1 MTKVIKRDCSEV
13 DFDKSKIS
21 TAILKAM
28 KNGSG
33 IVKPKIAE
41 DIADEIEN
49 ECKDKDEVSIS
60 DIESMVYDKLITKK
74 QRLTAKAYEGYR
86 SIREFQ
92 RENENTTDEEIHN
105 LVEDKDEYWKDEN
118 ANKNPVLNPTKR
130 DYIAG
135 SVSTDITKRYL
146 LSPEIIQAHN
156 DGLIHFH
163 DADYFLQHMHNCGLV
178 NSEDMLQ
185 NNTVISET
193 LIETPHSFSTACNIE
208 TQAIAQIAS
217 NQYGGQSISLA
228 HLAPFVNVSRKSI
241 RKKVTEELYDNGL
254 ISEYDEDLA
263 EVVHI
268 TNKRLKEE
276 IEKGVQT
283 IQYQLVTLMTTNG
296 QAPFITIFMYL
307 NEAKNECEKADL
319 AMLIEEMLH
328 QRIQGVKNEKGVYIA
343 PAFPKLIY
351 VLEEDNITEDSKY
364 WYLTELAAK
373 CTSKRLVPDYI
384 SEKMMLELK
393 GDVYTCMGCVDGK
406 ELITYKIKNNLYVES
421 FERMW
426 RRLSDS
432 FEIKHQYSET
442 NPNLYMDLSEVTI
455 YDTEKGF
462 VETKRIIRNVSSEW
476 LDVDFSN
483 GRRLLCT
490 TDHPLTLRDGRN
502 VHASELKLGDKIL
515 INSNQY
521 NEESILFN
529 TDKAWLLGFMLC
541 DGCYQNNHVFA
552 SIAATGEDEI
562 EEKFSNTFTKYFGLN
577 VKTIL
582 QERGKKGTYKDLC
595 AISDNNGGIQYVTNY
610 FTSKFGGINK
620 VNRQIPNEVFSWNY
634 EAKLA
639 FFAGMIDADDINS
652 HQNENNFSTV
662 QIGSTNKELALQ
674 QMALAQSIGIP
685 AKIYHNHYTKK
696 NPELIRYRVEFYP
709 TDELVNYIVCKKKC
723 DNYIESNVSGY
734 AIESEVIKI
743 NPIHKEMYSYDVTTS
758 SEHFEVSGIYSHNC
772 RSFLT
777 VDRFTDKVGNIAN
790 AKNFD
795 PNKHK
800 YYGRFNQGVVT
811 ISLPDIAFSSDGDFD
826 KFWEIFEERTELCH
840 KALRSRHERLLG
852 TSSDVAPI
860 LWQHGAYARLKKHEK
875 IDRLLYDGY
884 STISLGYAGL
894 YECVKF
900 MTGHSHSDEG
910 IGEEFGLKVMQA
922 LNDKCNQWKKV
933 ENIDYSLY
941 GTPLESTTYKFAKCL
956 KSRFGENIF
965 KELDGFD
972 RNYITNSYHI
982 PVFEHI
988 TAFEKLRIESKF
1000 QKLSPG
1006 GAISY
1011 IEVPSM
1017 SHNIPAILEVIK
1029 FIYNNIMYAEIN
1041 TKSCYCEKCGFDGD
1055 IPLVSDENN
1064 RLKWE
1069 CPSCGN
1075 TDNTT
1080 MDIAFRVCGYI
1091 GTAKNGGNQGR
1102 YGDIHD
1108 RVYHLDDMEYAED

>member
-1 MTKVIKRDCSEV
+1 MTKVIKRDCTEV
-13 DFDKSKIS
+13 NFDKSKIS
-21 TAILKAM
+21 VAIIKAM

-33 IVKPKIAE
+33 IVKQKIAE

-92 RENENTTDEEIHN
+92 RENENTTDSEIHN

-135 SVSTDITKRYL
+135 SVSTDMTKRYL

-254 ISEYDEDLA
+254 ISDYNEDLA
-263 EVVHI
+263 EVVNI

-328 QRIQGVKNEKGVYIA
+328 QRIQGVKNEDGVYIA

-364 WYLTELAAK
+364 WYLTELAAE
-373 CTSKRLVPDYI
+373 CSSKRLVPDYI

-393 GDVYTCMGCVDGK
+393 GDVYTCMGC
-406 ELITYKIKNNLYVES
+406 
-421 FERMW
+421 
-426 RRLSDS
+426 
-432 FEIKHQYSET
+432 
-442 NPNLYMDLSEVTI
+442 
-455 YDTEKGF
+455 
-462 VETKRIIRNVSSEW
+462 
-476 LDVDFSN
+476 
-483 GRRLLCT
+483 
-490 TDHPLTLRDGRN
+490 
-502 VHASELKLGDKIL
+502 
-515 INSNQY
+515 
-521 NEESILFN
+521 
-529 TDKAWLLGFMLC
+529 
-541 DGCYQNNHVFA
+541 
-552 SIAATGEDEI
+552 
-562 EEKFSNTFTKYFGLN
+562 
-577 VKTIL
+577 
-582 QERGKKGTYKDLC
+582 
-595 AISDNNGGIQYVTNY
+595 
-610 FTSKFGGINK
+610 
-620 VNRQIPNEVFSWNY
+620 
-634 EAKLA
+634 
-639 FFAGMIDADDINS
+639 
-652 HQNENNFSTV
+652 
-662 QIGSTNKELALQ
+662 
-674 QMALAQSIGIP
+674 
-685 AKIYHNHYTKK
+685 
-696 NPELIRYRVEFYP
+696 
-709 TDELVNYIVCKKKC
+709 
-723 DNYIESNVSGY
+723 
-734 AIESEVIKI
+734 
-743 NPIHKEMYSYDVTTS
+743 
-758 SEHFEVSGIYSHNC
+758 

-795 PNKHK
+795 PSKHK

-840 KALRSRHERLLG
+840 KALRARHERLLG

-922 LNDKCNQWKKV
+922 LNDKCNQWKQA

-956 KSRFGENIF
+956 KSRFGSDIF
-965 KELDGFD
+965 KKLDGFD

-1108 RVYHLDDMEYAED
+1108 RVYHLDDMEYTED

>member
-1 MTKVIKRDCSEV
+1 MVVIKRDCSEV

-41 DIADEIEN
+41 DIADEIEE
-49 ECKDKDEVSIS
+49 ECNNKEDVSIS

-135 SVSTDITKRYL
+135 SVSADITKRYL

-241 RKKVTEELYDNGL
+241 RKKVIEELYDNGL
-254 ISEYDEDLA
+254 ISNYNEDLA
-263 EVVHI
+263 EVANI

-307 NEAKNECEKADL
+307 NEAKNEREKADL

-393 GDVYTCMGCVDGK
+393 GDVYTCMGC
-406 ELITYKIKNNLYVES
+406 
-421 FERMW
+421 
-426 RRLSDS
+426 
-432 FEIKHQYSET
+432 
-442 NPNLYMDLSEVTI
+442 
-455 YDTEKGF
+455 
-462 VETKRIIRNVSSEW
+462 
-476 LDVDFSN
+476 
-483 GRRLLCT
+483 
-490 TDHPLTLRDGRN
+490 
-502 VHASELKLGDKIL
+502 
-515 INSNQY
+515 
-521 NEESILFN
+521 
-529 TDKAWLLGFMLC
+529 
-541 DGCYQNNHVFA
+541 
-552 SIAATGEDEI
+552 
-562 EEKFSNTFTKYFGLN
+562 
-577 VKTIL
+577 
-582 QERGKKGTYKDLC
+582 
-595 AISDNNGGIQYVTNY
+595 
-610 FTSKFGGINK
+610 
-620 VNRQIPNEVFSWNY
+620 
-634 EAKLA
+634 
-639 FFAGMIDADDINS
+639 
-652 HQNENNFSTV
+652 
-662 QIGSTNKELALQ
+662 
-674 QMALAQSIGIP
+674 
-685 AKIYHNHYTKK
+685 
-696 NPELIRYRVEFYP
+696 
-709 TDELVNYIVCKKKC
+709 
-723 DNYIESNVSGY
+723 
-734 AIESEVIKI
+734 
-743 NPIHKEMYSYDVTTS
+743 
-758 SEHFEVSGIYSHNC
+758 

-840 KALRSRHERLLG
+840 KALRARHERLLG

-875 IDRLLYDGY
+875 IDRLLYNGY

-922 LNDKCNQWKKV
+922 LNDKCNQWKQA

-956 KSRFGENIF
+956 KSRFGNDIF
-965 KELDGFD
+965 EKLDGFD

-1011 IEVPSM
+1011 IEIPSM
-1017 SHNIPAILEVIK
+1017 SHNISAILEVIK

-1108 RVYHLDDMEYAED
+1108 RVYHLDDMEYTED

>member
-1 MTKVIKRDCSEV
+1 MKVIKRDCSEV

-49 ECKDKDEVSIS
+49 ECKNKDEVSIS

-92 RENENTTDEEIHN
+92 RENENTTDIEIHD

-135 SVSTDITKRYL
+135 SVSTDMTKRYL

-156 DGLIHFH
+156 EGLIHFH

-241 RKKVTEELYDNGL
+241 RKKVTEELYNNGL
-254 ISEYDEDLA
+254 ISEYNEDLA
-263 EVVHI
+263 EVVNI

-328 QRIQGVKNEKGVYIA
+328 QRIQGVKNEEGVYIA

-364 WYLTELAAK
+364 WYLTELAAE

-384 SEKMMLELK
+384 SEKIMLELK
-393 GDVYTCMGCVDGK
+393 GDVYTCMG
-406 ELITYKIKNNLYVES
+406 
-421 FERMW
+421 
-426 RRLSDS
+426 
-432 FEIKHQYSET
+432 
-442 NPNLYMDLSEVTI
+442 
-455 YDTEKGF
+455 
-462 VETKRIIRNVSSEW
+462 
-476 LDVDFSN
+476 
-483 GRRLLCT
+483 
-490 TDHPLTLRDGRN
+490 
-502 VHASELKLGDKIL
+502 
-515 INSNQY
+515 
-521 NEESILFN
+521 
-529 TDKAWLLGFMLC
+529 
-541 DGCYQNNHVFA
+541 
-552 SIAATGEDEI
+552 
-562 EEKFSNTFTKYFGLN
+562 
-577 VKTIL
+577 
-582 QERGKKGTYKDLC
+582 
-595 AISDNNGGIQYVTNY
+595 
-610 FTSKFGGINK
+610 
-620 VNRQIPNEVFSWNY
+620 
-634 EAKLA
+634 
-639 FFAGMIDADDINS
+639 
-652 HQNENNFSTV
+652 
-662 QIGSTNKELALQ
+662 
-674 QMALAQSIGIP
+674 
-685 AKIYHNHYTKK
+685 
-696 NPELIRYRVEFYP
+696 
-709 TDELVNYIVCKKKC
+709 
-723 DNYIESNVSGY
+723 
-734 AIESEVIKI
+734 
-743 NPIHKEMYSYDVTTS
+743 
-758 SEHFEVSGIYSHNC
+758 C

-795 PNKHK
+795 PSKHK

-840 KALRSRHERLLG
+840 KALRARHERLLG

-922 LNDKCNQWKKV
+922 LNDKCNQWKQT

-941 GTPLESTTYKFAKCL
+941 GTPLETTTYKFAKCL
-956 KSRFGENIF
+956 KSRFGSDIF
-965 KELDGFD
+965 EKLDGFD

-1055 IPLVSDENN
+1055 IPLVADENN

-1108 RVYHLDDMEYAED
+1108 RVYHLDDMEYTED

>member
-13 DFDKSKIS
+13 NFDKSKIS
-21 TAILKAM
+21 NAILKAM

-41 DIADEIEN
+41 DIANEIEG
-49 ECKDKDEVSIS
+49 ECKDKDEISIS

-92 RENENTTDEEIHN
+92 RENENTIDTEIQR
-105 LVEDKDEYWKDEN
+105 LIEDQDDYWKNEN
-118 ANKNPVLNPTKR
+118 ANKNPALNPTKR
-130 DYIAG
+130 DYMAG
-135 SVSTDITKRYL
+135 IVSTDATKRYL
-146 LSPEIIQAHN
+146 LSPEIVQTHN
-156 DGLIHFH
+156 EGIIHFH
-163 DADYFLQHMHNCGLV
+163 DADYYAQHMHNCGLV
-178 NSEDMLQ
+178 NLEDMLQ

-193 LIETPHSFSTACNIE
+193 LIETPHALSTACNIA

-228 HLAPFVNVSRKSI
+228 HLAPFVDISRKKI
-241 RKKVTEELYDNGL
+241 KEEVEDEITILQGGIYDDQATAINK
-254 ISEYDEDLA
+254 IVE
-263 EVVHI
+263 
-268 TNKRLKEE
+268 KRLAKE
-276 IEKGVQT
+276 IEKSVQT

-307 NEAKNECEKADL
+307 NEAKNEQEKHDL
-319 AMLIEEMLH
+319 ALLIEEMLR
-328 QRIQGVKNEKGVYIA
+328 QRIQGVKNENGVYIA

-351 VLEEDNITEDSKY
+351 VLEEDNITEDSEY
-364 WYLTELAAK
+364 WYLTELAAE

-393 GDVYTCMGCVDGK
+393 GDVYTCMGC
-406 ELITYKIKNNLYVES
+406 
-421 FERMW
+421 
-426 RRLSDS
+426 
-432 FEIKHQYSET
+432 
-442 NPNLYMDLSEVTI
+442 
-455 YDTEKGF
+455 
-462 VETKRIIRNVSSEW
+462 
-476 LDVDFSN
+476 
-483 GRRLLCT
+483 
-490 TDHPLTLRDGRN
+490 
-502 VHASELKLGDKIL
+502 
-515 INSNQY
+515 
-521 NEESILFN
+521 
-529 TDKAWLLGFMLC
+529 
-541 DGCYQNNHVFA
+541 
-552 SIAATGEDEI
+552 
-562 EEKFSNTFTKYFGLN
+562 
-577 VKTIL
+577 
-582 QERGKKGTYKDLC
+582 
-595 AISDNNGGIQYVTNY
+595 
-610 FTSKFGGINK
+610 
-620 VNRQIPNEVFSWNY
+620 
-634 EAKLA
+634 
-639 FFAGMIDADDINS
+639 
-652 HQNENNFSTV
+652 
-662 QIGSTNKELALQ
+662 
-674 QMALAQSIGIP
+674 
-685 AKIYHNHYTKK
+685 
-696 NPELIRYRVEFYP
+696 
-709 TDELVNYIVCKKKC
+709 
-723 DNYIESNVSGY
+723 
-734 AIESEVIKI
+734 
-743 NPIHKEMYSYDVTTS
+743 
-758 SEHFEVSGIYSHNC
+758 

-795 PNKHK
+795 SSKHK

-840 KALRSRHERLLG
+840 KALRARHERLLG

-922 LNDKCNQWKKV
+922 LNNKCTQWKEA

-956 KSRFGENIF
+956 KSRFGEDIF
-965 KELDGFD
+965 IKLDGFD
-972 RNYITNSYHI
+972 RNYITNSYHV
-982 PVFEHI
+982 PVFEPI

-1055 IPLVSDENN
+1055 IPLVADENN
-1064 RLKWE
+1064 KLKWE
-1069 CPSCGN
+1069 CPNCGN

-1108 RVYHLDDMEYAED
+1108 RVYHLDDIEYTEE

>member
-1 MTKVIKRDCSEV
+1 MLVIKRDCSEAE
-13 DFDKSKIS
+13 FNKKKIS
-21 TAILKAM
+21 EAILKAM

-33 IVKPKIAE
+33 IIKPKIAE
-41 DIADEIEN
+41 DIANEIED
-49 ECKDKDEVSIS
+49 ECKDKNEVSVS
-60 DIESMVYDKLITKK
+60 DIESMVFDKLITKK

-92 RENENTTDEEIHN
+92 RENENTTDIEIHD

-135 SVSTDITKRYL
+135 SVSTDMTKRYL

-156 DGLIHFH
+156 EGLIHFH

-193 LIETPHSFSTACNIE
+193 LIETPHSLSTACNVE

-241 RKKVTEELYDNGL
+241 RKKVTEELYNNGL
-254 ISEYDEDLA
+254 ISEYNEDLA
-263 EVVHI
+263 EVVNI

-276 IEKGVQT
+276 IEKGIQT

-307 NEAKNECEKADL
+307 NEAKNEREKADL

-351 VLEEDNITEDSKY
+351 VLEKDNITEDSKY
-364 WYLTELAAK
+364 WYLTELAAE

-393 GDVYTCMGCVDGK
+393 GDVYTCMG
-406 ELITYKIKNNLYVES
+406 
-421 FERMW
+421 
-426 RRLSDS
+426 
-432 FEIKHQYSET
+432 
-442 NPNLYMDLSEVTI
+442 
-455 YDTEKGF
+455 
-462 VETKRIIRNVSSEW
+462 
-476 LDVDFSN
+476 
-483 GRRLLCT
+483 
-490 TDHPLTLRDGRN
+490 
-502 VHASELKLGDKIL
+502 
-515 INSNQY
+515 
-521 NEESILFN
+521 
-529 TDKAWLLGFMLC
+529 
-541 DGCYQNNHVFA
+541 
-552 SIAATGEDEI
+552 
-562 EEKFSNTFTKYFGLN
+562 
-577 VKTIL
+577 
-582 QERGKKGTYKDLC
+582 
-595 AISDNNGGIQYVTNY
+595 
-610 FTSKFGGINK
+610 
-620 VNRQIPNEVFSWNY
+620 
-634 EAKLA
+634 
-639 FFAGMIDADDINS
+639 
-652 HQNENNFSTV
+652 
-662 QIGSTNKELALQ
+662 
-674 QMALAQSIGIP
+674 
-685 AKIYHNHYTKK
+685 
-696 NPELIRYRVEFYP
+696 
-709 TDELVNYIVCKKKC
+709 
-723 DNYIESNVSGY
+723 
-734 AIESEVIKI
+734 
-743 NPIHKEMYSYDVTTS
+743 
-758 SEHFEVSGIYSHNC
+758 C

-840 KALRSRHERLLG
+840 KALRARHERLLG

-922 LNDKCNQWKKV
+922 LNDKCNQWKQA

-956 KSRFGENIF
+956 KSRFGSDIF
-965 KELDGFD
+965 EKLDDFD

-1055 IPLVSDENN
+1055 IPLVADENN

-1108 RVYHLDDMEYAED
+1108 RVYHLDDMEYTED

>member
-1 MTKVIKRDCSEV
+1 MKVIKRDCSEV
-13 DFDKSKIS
+13 NFDKSKIS
-21 TAILKAM
+21 SAILKAM

-41 DIADEIEN
+41 DIAEEIEN
-49 ECKDKDEVSIS
+49 KCKDKDEVSIS

-92 RENENTTDEEIHN
+92 RENENTTDSEIHN

-135 SVSTDITKRYL
+135 SVSTDMTKRYL

-156 DGLIHFH
+156 EGLIHFH

-185 NNTVISET
+185 NGTVISET
-193 LIETPHSFSTACNIE
+193 MIEKPHSFSTACNIA

-241 RKKVTEELYDNGL
+241 RKKVTEELYNNGL
-254 ISEYDEDLA
+254 ISEYNEELA

-328 QRIQGVKNEKGVYIA
+328 QRIQGVKNEDGVYIA

-351 VLEEDNITEDSKY
+351 VLEADNITEDSKY
-364 WYLTELAAK
+364 WYLTELAAE

-393 GDVYTCMGCVDGK
+393 GDVYTCMGC
-406 ELITYKIKNNLYVES
+406 
-421 FERMW
+421 
-426 RRLSDS
+426 
-432 FEIKHQYSET
+432 
-442 NPNLYMDLSEVTI
+442 
-455 YDTEKGF
+455 
-462 VETKRIIRNVSSEW
+462 
-476 LDVDFSN
+476 
-483 GRRLLCT
+483 
-490 TDHPLTLRDGRN
+490 
-502 VHASELKLGDKIL
+502 
-515 INSNQY
+515 
-521 NEESILFN
+521 
-529 TDKAWLLGFMLC
+529 
-541 DGCYQNNHVFA
+541 
-552 SIAATGEDEI
+552 
-562 EEKFSNTFTKYFGLN
+562 
-577 VKTIL
+577 
-582 QERGKKGTYKDLC
+582 
-595 AISDNNGGIQYVTNY
+595 
-610 FTSKFGGINK
+610 
-620 VNRQIPNEVFSWNY
+620 
-634 EAKLA
+634 
-639 FFAGMIDADDINS
+639 
-652 HQNENNFSTV
+652 
-662 QIGSTNKELALQ
+662 
-674 QMALAQSIGIP
+674 
-685 AKIYHNHYTKK
+685 
-696 NPELIRYRVEFYP
+696 
-709 TDELVNYIVCKKKC
+709 
-723 DNYIESNVSGY
+723 
-734 AIESEVIKI
+734 
-743 NPIHKEMYSYDVTTS
+743 
-758 SEHFEVSGIYSHNC
+758 

-795 PNKHK
+795 PSKHK

-840 KALRSRHERLLG
+840 KALRARHERLLG

-910 IGEEFGLKVMQA
+910 IGEEFGLKVMQS
-922 LNDKCNQWKKV
+922 LNDKCNQWKQA

-956 KSRFGENIF
+956 KSRFGSDIF
-965 KELDGFD
+965 ERLDGFD

-1017 SHNIPAILEVIK
+1017 THNIPAILEVIK

-1108 RVYHLDDMEYAED
+1108 RVYHLDDMEYTED

>member
-1 MTKVIKRDCSEV
+1 MKVIKRDCSEV
-13 DFDKSKIS
+13 NFDKSKIS
-21 TAILKAM
+21 SAILKAM

-41 DIADEIEN
+41 DIAEEIEN

-92 RENENTTDEEIHN
+92 RENENTTDSEIHN

-135 SVSTDITKRYL
+135 SVSTDMTKRYL

-156 DGLIHFH
+156 EGLIHFH

-185 NNTVISET
+185 NGTVISET
-193 LIETPHSFSTACNIE
+193 MIEKPHSFSTACNIA

-241 RKKVTEELYDNGL
+241 RKKVTEELYNNGL
-254 ISEYDEDLA
+254 ISEYNEELA

-328 QRIQGVKNEKGVYIA
+328 QRIQGVKNEDGVYIA

-351 VLEEDNITEDSKY
+351 VLEADNITEDSKY
-364 WYLTELAAK
+364 WYLTELAAE

-393 GDVYTCMGCVDGK
+393 GDVYTCMGC
-406 ELITYKIKNNLYVES
+406 
-421 FERMW
+421 
-426 RRLSDS
+426 
-432 FEIKHQYSET
+432 
-442 NPNLYMDLSEVTI
+442 
-455 YDTEKGF
+455 
-462 VETKRIIRNVSSEW
+462 
-476 LDVDFSN
+476 
-483 GRRLLCT
+483 
-490 TDHPLTLRDGRN
+490 
-502 VHASELKLGDKIL
+502 
-515 INSNQY
+515 
-521 NEESILFN
+521 
-529 TDKAWLLGFMLC
+529 
-541 DGCYQNNHVFA
+541 
-552 SIAATGEDEI
+552 
-562 EEKFSNTFTKYFGLN
+562 
-577 VKTIL
+577 
-582 QERGKKGTYKDLC
+582 
-595 AISDNNGGIQYVTNY
+595 
-610 FTSKFGGINK
+610 
-620 VNRQIPNEVFSWNY
+620 
-634 EAKLA
+634 
-639 FFAGMIDADDINS
+639 
-652 HQNENNFSTV
+652 
-662 QIGSTNKELALQ
+662 
-674 QMALAQSIGIP
+674 
-685 AKIYHNHYTKK
+685 
-696 NPELIRYRVEFYP
+696 
-709 TDELVNYIVCKKKC
+709 
-723 DNYIESNVSGY
+723 
-734 AIESEVIKI
+734 
-743 NPIHKEMYSYDVTTS
+743 
-758 SEHFEVSGIYSHNC
+758 

-795 PNKHK
+795 PSKHK

-840 KALRSRHERLLG
+840 KALRARHERLLG

-910 IGEEFGLKVMQA
+910 IGEEFGLKVMQS
-922 LNDKCNQWKKV
+922 LNDKCNQWKQA

-956 KSRFGENIF
+956 KSRFGSDIF
-965 KELDGFD
+965 ERLDGFD

-988 TAFEKLRIESKF
+988 TAFEKLRIESKY

-1017 SHNIPAILEVIK
+1017 THNIPAILEVIK

-1108 RVYHLDDMEYAED
+1108 RVYHLDDMEYTED

>member
-1 MTKVIKRDCSEV
+1 MKVIKRDCSEV
-13 DFDKSKIS
+13 DFDKYKIS

-33 IVKPKIAE
+33 IVNPKIAE
-41 DIADEIEN
+41 DIANEIEN

-60 DIESMVYDKLITKK
+60 DIESLVYDKLITKK

-92 RENENTTDEEIHN
+92 RENENTTDIEIHD

-135 SVSTDITKRYL
+135 SVSTDMTKRYL

-156 DGLIHFH
+156 EGLIHFH

-241 RKKVTEELYDNGL
+241 RKKVTEELYYNGL
-254 ISEYDEDLA
+254 ISEYNEDLA
-263 EVVHI
+263 EVVNI

-319 AMLIEEMLH
+319 AMLIEEILH
-328 QRIQGVKNEKGVYIA
+328 QRIQGVKNEEGVYIA

-364 WYLTELAAK
+364 WYLTELAAE

-393 GDVYTCMGCVDGK
+393 GDVYTCMGC
-406 ELITYKIKNNLYVES
+406 
-421 FERMW
+421 
-426 RRLSDS
+426 
-432 FEIKHQYSET
+432 
-442 NPNLYMDLSEVTI
+442 
-455 YDTEKGF
+455 
-462 VETKRIIRNVSSEW
+462 
-476 LDVDFSN
+476 
-483 GRRLLCT
+483 
-490 TDHPLTLRDGRN
+490 
-502 VHASELKLGDKIL
+502 
-515 INSNQY
+515 
-521 NEESILFN
+521 
-529 TDKAWLLGFMLC
+529 
-541 DGCYQNNHVFA
+541 
-552 SIAATGEDEI
+552 
-562 EEKFSNTFTKYFGLN
+562 
-577 VKTIL
+577 
-582 QERGKKGTYKDLC
+582 
-595 AISDNNGGIQYVTNY
+595 
-610 FTSKFGGINK
+610 
-620 VNRQIPNEVFSWNY
+620 
-634 EAKLA
+634 
-639 FFAGMIDADDINS
+639 
-652 HQNENNFSTV
+652 
-662 QIGSTNKELALQ
+662 
-674 QMALAQSIGIP
+674 
-685 AKIYHNHYTKK
+685 
-696 NPELIRYRVEFYP
+696 
-709 TDELVNYIVCKKKC
+709 
-723 DNYIESNVSGY
+723 
-734 AIESEVIKI
+734 
-743 NPIHKEMYSYDVTTS
+743 
-758 SEHFEVSGIYSHNC
+758 

-777 VDRFTDKVGNIAN
+777 VDRFSDKVGNIAN

-795 PNKHK
+795 PSKHK

-840 KALRSRHERLLG
+840 KALRARHERLLG

-910 IGEEFGLKVMQA
+910 VGEEFGLKVMQV
-922 LNDKCNQWKKV
+922 LNDKCNQWKKA

-956 KSRFGENIF
+956 KSRFGSDIF
-965 KELDGFD
+965 EQLDGFD

-1029 FIYNNIMYAEIN
+1029 FIYENIMYAEIN

-1055 IPLVSDENN
+1055 IPLVADENN
-1064 RLKWE
+1064 KLKWE

-1108 RVYHLDDMEYAED
+1108 RVYHLDDMEYTED

>member
-13 DFDKSKIS
+13 DFDKSKIL

-41 DIADEIEN
+41 DIANEIEE
-49 ECKDKDEVSIS
+49 ECKNKEDVSIS

-241 RKKVTEELYDNGL
+241 RKKVTEELYNNGL
-254 ISEYDEDLA
+254 ISEYNEDLA
-263 EVVHI
+263 EVVNI

-319 AMLIEEMLH
+319 AMLIEEMLR
-328 QRIQGVKNEKGVYIA
+328 QRIQGVKNEDGVYIA

-393 GDVYTCMGCVDGK
+393 GDVYTCMGC
-406 ELITYKIKNNLYVES
+406 
-421 FERMW
+421 
-426 RRLSDS
+426 
-432 FEIKHQYSET
+432 
-442 NPNLYMDLSEVTI
+442 
-455 YDTEKGF
+455 
-462 VETKRIIRNVSSEW
+462 
-476 LDVDFSN
+476 
-483 GRRLLCT
+483 
-490 TDHPLTLRDGRN
+490 
-502 VHASELKLGDKIL
+502 
-515 INSNQY
+515 
-521 NEESILFN
+521 
-529 TDKAWLLGFMLC
+529 
-541 DGCYQNNHVFA
+541 
-552 SIAATGEDEI
+552 
-562 EEKFSNTFTKYFGLN
+562 
-577 VKTIL
+577 
-582 QERGKKGTYKDLC
+582 
-595 AISDNNGGIQYVTNY
+595 
-610 FTSKFGGINK
+610 
-620 VNRQIPNEVFSWNY
+620 
-634 EAKLA
+634 
-639 FFAGMIDADDINS
+639 
-652 HQNENNFSTV
+652 
-662 QIGSTNKELALQ
+662 
-674 QMALAQSIGIP
+674 
-685 AKIYHNHYTKK
+685 
-696 NPELIRYRVEFYP
+696 
-709 TDELVNYIVCKKKC
+709 
-723 DNYIESNVSGY
+723 
-734 AIESEVIKI
+734 
-743 NPIHKEMYSYDVTTS
+743 
-758 SEHFEVSGIYSHNC
+758 

-795 PNKHK
+795 PNRHK

-840 KALRSRHERLLG
+840 KALRARHERLLG

-910 IGEEFGLKVMQA
+910 VGEEFGLKVMQA
-922 LNDKCNQWKKV
+922 LNNKCNQWKEA

-956 KSRFGENIF
+956 KSRFGKDIF

-1108 RVYHLDDMEYAED
+1108 RVYHLDDMEYTED

>member
-1 MTKVIKRDCSEV
+1 MKVIKRDCSEV
-13 DFDKSKIS
+13 DFDKYKIS

-33 IVKPKIAE
+33 IVNPKIAE
-41 DIADEIEN
+41 DIANEIEN

-60 DIESMVYDKLITKK
+60 DIESLVYDKLITKK

-92 RENENTTDEEIHN
+92 RENENTTDIEIHD

-135 SVSTDITKRYL
+135 SVSTDMTKRYL

-156 DGLIHFH
+156 EGLIHFH

-241 RKKVTEELYDNGL
+241 RKKVTEELYYNGL
-254 ISEYDEDLA
+254 ISEYNEDLA
-263 EVVHI
+263 EVVNI

-328 QRIQGVKNEKGVYIA
+328 QRIQGVKNEEGVYIA

-364 WYLTELAAK
+364 WYLTELAAE

-393 GDVYTCMGCVDGK
+393 GDVYTCMGC
-406 ELITYKIKNNLYVES
+406 
-421 FERMW
+421 
-426 RRLSDS
+426 
-432 FEIKHQYSET
+432 
-442 NPNLYMDLSEVTI
+442 
-455 YDTEKGF
+455 
-462 VETKRIIRNVSSEW
+462 
-476 LDVDFSN
+476 
-483 GRRLLCT
+483 
-490 TDHPLTLRDGRN
+490 
-502 VHASELKLGDKIL
+502 
-515 INSNQY
+515 
-521 NEESILFN
+521 
-529 TDKAWLLGFMLC
+529 
-541 DGCYQNNHVFA
+541 
-552 SIAATGEDEI
+552 
-562 EEKFSNTFTKYFGLN
+562 
-577 VKTIL
+577 
-582 QERGKKGTYKDLC
+582 
-595 AISDNNGGIQYVTNY
+595 
-610 FTSKFGGINK
+610 
-620 VNRQIPNEVFSWNY
+620 
-634 EAKLA
+634 
-639 FFAGMIDADDINS
+639 
-652 HQNENNFSTV
+652 
-662 QIGSTNKELALQ
+662 
-674 QMALAQSIGIP
+674 
-685 AKIYHNHYTKK
+685 
-696 NPELIRYRVEFYP
+696 
-709 TDELVNYIVCKKKC
+709 
-723 DNYIESNVSGY
+723 
-734 AIESEVIKI
+734 
-743 NPIHKEMYSYDVTTS
+743 
-758 SEHFEVSGIYSHNC
+758 

-777 VDRFTDKVGNIAN
+777 VDRFSDKVGNIAN

-795 PNKHK
+795 PSKHK

-840 KALRSRHERLLG
+840 KALRARHERLLG

-910 IGEEFGLKVMQA
+910 VGEEFGLKVMQA
-922 LNDKCNQWKKV
+922 LNDKCNQWKKA

-956 KSRFGENIF
+956 KSRFGSDIF
-965 KELDGFD
+965 EQLDGFD

-1029 FIYNNIMYAEIN
+1029 FIYENIMYAEIN

-1055 IPLVSDENN
+1055 IPLVADENN
-1064 RLKWE
+1064 KLKWE

-1108 RVYHLDDMEYAED
+1108 RVYHLDDMEYTED

>member
-1 MTKVIKRDCSEV
+1 MKVVKRDCSEV

-41 DIADEIEN
+41 DIANEIEK
-49 ECKDKDEVSIS
+49 ECKNKDEVSIS

-92 RENENTTDEEIHN
+92 RENENTTDSEIHN

-118 ANKNPVLNPTKR
+118 ANKNPTLNPTKR

-135 SVSTDITKRYL
+135 SVSTDMTKRYL

-156 DGLIHFH
+156 EGLIHFH

-178 NSEDMLQ
+178 NLEDMLQ
-185 NNTVISET
+185 NNTVISEV
-193 LIETPHSFSTACNIE
+193 LIETPHAFSTACNIA
-208 TQAIAQIAS
+208 TQGIAQIAS

-228 HLAPFVNVSRKSI
+228 HLVPFVDVSRKSI

-254 ISEYDEDLA
+254 ISEYNEDLA
-263 EVVHI
+263 EVVNI

-307 NEAKNECEKADL
+307 NEAKNEREKADL

-364 WYLTELAAK
+364 WYLTELAAE

-393 GDVYTCMGCVDGK
+393 GDVYTCMGC
-406 ELITYKIKNNLYVES
+406 
-421 FERMW
+421 
-426 RRLSDS
+426 
-432 FEIKHQYSET
+432 
-442 NPNLYMDLSEVTI
+442 
-455 YDTEKGF
+455 
-462 VETKRIIRNVSSEW
+462 
-476 LDVDFSN
+476 
-483 GRRLLCT
+483 
-490 TDHPLTLRDGRN
+490 
-502 VHASELKLGDKIL
+502 
-515 INSNQY
+515 
-521 NEESILFN
+521 
-529 TDKAWLLGFMLC
+529 
-541 DGCYQNNHVFA
+541 
-552 SIAATGEDEI
+552 
-562 EEKFSNTFTKYFGLN
+562 
-577 VKTIL
+577 
-582 QERGKKGTYKDLC
+582 
-595 AISDNNGGIQYVTNY
+595 
-610 FTSKFGGINK
+610 
-620 VNRQIPNEVFSWNY
+620 
-634 EAKLA
+634 
-639 FFAGMIDADDINS
+639 
-652 HQNENNFSTV
+652 
-662 QIGSTNKELALQ
+662 
-674 QMALAQSIGIP
+674 
-685 AKIYHNHYTKK
+685 
-696 NPELIRYRVEFYP
+696 
-709 TDELVNYIVCKKKC
+709 
-723 DNYIESNVSGY
+723 
-734 AIESEVIKI
+734 
-743 NPIHKEMYSYDVTTS
+743 
-758 SEHFEVSGIYSHNC
+758 

-790 AKNFD
+790 AKNFN
-795 PNKHK
+795 PSKHK

-840 KALRSRHERLLG
+840 KALRARHERLLG

-922 LNDKCNQWKKV
+922 LNDKCNQWKQA

-956 KSRFGENIF
+956 KSRFGNDIF
-965 KELDGFD
+965 EKLDGFD

-1011 IEVPSM
+1011 IEIPSM
-1017 SHNIPAILEVIK
+1017 SHNISAILEVIK

-1108 RVYHLDDMEYAED
+1108 RVYHLDDMEYTED

>member
-1 MTKVIKRDCSEV
+1 MTKVKVIQRDCSEA

-33 IVKPKIAE
+33 IIKPKIAE
-41 DIADEIEN
+41 DIADEIEE
-49 ECKDKDEVSIS
+49 ECKNKDEVSVS

-135 SVSTDITKRYL
+135 SVSTDMTKRYL

-156 DGLIHFH
+156 EGLIHFH

-254 ISEYDEDLA
+254 ISEYNEDLA
-263 EVVHI
+263 EVVNI

-307 NEAKNECEKADL
+307 NEAKNKQEKADL

-328 QRIQGVKNEKGVYIA
+328 QRIQGVKNEDGIYIA

-364 WYLTELAAK
+364 WYLTELAAE
-373 CTSKRLVPDYI
+373 CSSKRLVPDYI

-393 GDVYTCMGCVDGK
+393 GDVYTCMGC
-406 ELITYKIKNNLYVES
+406 
-421 FERMW
+421 
-426 RRLSDS
+426 
-432 FEIKHQYSET
+432 
-442 NPNLYMDLSEVTI
+442 
-455 YDTEKGF
+455 
-462 VETKRIIRNVSSEW
+462 
-476 LDVDFSN
+476 
-483 GRRLLCT
+483 
-490 TDHPLTLRDGRN
+490 
-502 VHASELKLGDKIL
+502 
-515 INSNQY
+515 
-521 NEESILFN
+521 
-529 TDKAWLLGFMLC
+529 
-541 DGCYQNNHVFA
+541 
-552 SIAATGEDEI
+552 
-562 EEKFSNTFTKYFGLN
+562 
-577 VKTIL
+577 
-582 QERGKKGTYKDLC
+582 
-595 AISDNNGGIQYVTNY
+595 
-610 FTSKFGGINK
+610 
-620 VNRQIPNEVFSWNY
+620 
-634 EAKLA
+634 
-639 FFAGMIDADDINS
+639 
-652 HQNENNFSTV
+652 
-662 QIGSTNKELALQ
+662 
-674 QMALAQSIGIP
+674 
-685 AKIYHNHYTKK
+685 
-696 NPELIRYRVEFYP
+696 
-709 TDELVNYIVCKKKC
+709 
-723 DNYIESNVSGY
+723 
-734 AIESEVIKI
+734 
-743 NPIHKEMYSYDVTTS
+743 
-758 SEHFEVSGIYSHNC
+758 

-795 PNKHK
+795 SSKHK

-840 KALRSRHERLLG
+840 KALRARHERLLG

-922 LNDKCNQWKKV
+922 LNDKCNQWKQA

-956 KSRFGENIF
+956 KSRFGNDIF
-965 KELDGFD
+965 EKLDGFD

-1017 SHNIPAILEVIK
+1017 SHNIPAILEVVK

-1055 IPLVSDENN
+1055 IPLVFDENN
-1064 RLKWE
+1064 RLKWK
-1069 CPSCGN
+1069 CPNCGN

-1108 RVYHLDDMEYAED
+1108 RVYHLDDMEYTED

>member
-1 MTKVIKRDCSEV
+1 MKVIKRDCSEV

-21 TAILKAM
+21 VAILKAM

-41 DIADEIEN
+41 DIANEIEN
-49 ECKDKDEVSIS
+49 EYKDKNEVSVS
-60 DIESMVYDKLITKK
+60 DIESMVFDKLITKK

-92 RENENTTDEEIHN
+92 RENENTTDTEIYD

-118 ANKNPVLNPTKR
+118 ANKNPTLNPTKR

-135 SVSTDITKRYL
+135 SVSTDMTKRYL
-146 LSPEIIQAHN
+146 LSPDIIQAHN
-156 DGLIHFH
+156 EGLIHFH
-163 DADYFLQHMHNCGLV
+163 DADYFLQHMNNCGLV

-228 HLAPFVNVSRKSI
+228 HLAPFVDVSRKSI
-241 RKKVTEELYDNGL
+241 RKKVTEELYNNGL
-254 ISEYDEDLA
+254 ISEYNEDLA
-263 EVVHI
+263 EVINI
-268 TNKRLKEE
+268 TNERLKEE

-307 NEAKNECEKADL
+307 NEAKNNQEKADL
-319 AMLIEEMLH
+319 AMLIEEILR
-328 QRIQGVKNEKGVYIA
+328 QRIQGVKNEEGVYIA

-393 GDVYTCMGCVDGK
+393 GDVYTCMG
-406 ELITYKIKNNLYVES
+406 
-421 FERMW
+421 
-426 RRLSDS
+426 
-432 FEIKHQYSET
+432 
-442 NPNLYMDLSEVTI
+442 
-455 YDTEKGF
+455 
-462 VETKRIIRNVSSEW
+462 
-476 LDVDFSN
+476 
-483 GRRLLCT
+483 
-490 TDHPLTLRDGRN
+490 
-502 VHASELKLGDKIL
+502 
-515 INSNQY
+515 
-521 NEESILFN
+521 
-529 TDKAWLLGFMLC
+529 
-541 DGCYQNNHVFA
+541 
-552 SIAATGEDEI
+552 
-562 EEKFSNTFTKYFGLN
+562 
-577 VKTIL
+577 
-582 QERGKKGTYKDLC
+582 
-595 AISDNNGGIQYVTNY
+595 
-610 FTSKFGGINK
+610 
-620 VNRQIPNEVFSWNY
+620 
-634 EAKLA
+634 
-639 FFAGMIDADDINS
+639 
-652 HQNENNFSTV
+652 
-662 QIGSTNKELALQ
+662 
-674 QMALAQSIGIP
+674 
-685 AKIYHNHYTKK
+685 
-696 NPELIRYRVEFYP
+696 
-709 TDELVNYIVCKKKC
+709 
-723 DNYIESNVSGY
+723 
-734 AIESEVIKI
+734 
-743 NPIHKEMYSYDVTTS
+743 
-758 SEHFEVSGIYSHNC
+758 C

-840 KALRSRHERLLG
+840 KALRARHERLLG

-922 LNDKCNQWKKV
+922 LNDKCNQWKQA

-956 KSRFGENIF
+956 KSRFGNDIF
-965 KELDGFD
+965 EKLDGFD

-1011 IEVPSM
+1011 IEIPSM

-1108 RVYHLDDMEYAED
+1108 RVYHLDDMEYTED

>member
-1 MTKVIKRDCSEV
+1 MVVIKRDCSEV

-41 DIADEIEN
+41 DIADEIEE
-49 ECKDKDEVSIS
+49 ECNNKEDVSIS

-241 RKKVTEELYDNGL
+241 RKKVIEELYDNGL
-254 ISEYDEDLA
+254 ISDYNEDLA
-263 EVVHI
+263 EVANI

-307 NEAKNECEKADL
+307 NEAKNEREKADL

-393 GDVYTCMGCVDGK
+393 GDVYTCMGC
-406 ELITYKIKNNLYVES
+406 
-421 FERMW
+421 
-426 RRLSDS
+426 
-432 FEIKHQYSET
+432 
-442 NPNLYMDLSEVTI
+442 
-455 YDTEKGF
+455 
-462 VETKRIIRNVSSEW
+462 
-476 LDVDFSN
+476 
-483 GRRLLCT
+483 
-490 TDHPLTLRDGRN
+490 
-502 VHASELKLGDKIL
+502 
-515 INSNQY
+515 
-521 NEESILFN
+521 
-529 TDKAWLLGFMLC
+529 
-541 DGCYQNNHVFA
+541 
-552 SIAATGEDEI
+552 
-562 EEKFSNTFTKYFGLN
+562 
-577 VKTIL
+577 
-582 QERGKKGTYKDLC
+582 
-595 AISDNNGGIQYVTNY
+595 
-610 FTSKFGGINK
+610 
-620 VNRQIPNEVFSWNY
+620 
-634 EAKLA
+634 
-639 FFAGMIDADDINS
+639 
-652 HQNENNFSTV
+652 
-662 QIGSTNKELALQ
+662 
-674 QMALAQSIGIP
+674 
-685 AKIYHNHYTKK
+685 
-696 NPELIRYRVEFYP
+696 
-709 TDELVNYIVCKKKC
+709 
-723 DNYIESNVSGY
+723 
-734 AIESEVIKI
+734 
-743 NPIHKEMYSYDVTTS
+743 
-758 SEHFEVSGIYSHNC
+758 

-840 KALRSRHERLLG
+840 KALRARHERLLG

-875 IDRLLYDGY
+875 IDRLLYNGY

-922 LNDKCNQWKKV
+922 LNDKCNQWKQA

-956 KSRFGENIF
+956 KSRFGNDIF
-965 KELDGFD
+965 EKLDGFD

-1011 IEVPSM
+1011 IEIPSM
-1017 SHNIPAILEVIK
+1017 SHNISAILEVIK

-1108 RVYHLDDMEYAED
+1108 RVYHLDDMEYTED

>member
-33 IVKPKIAE
+33 IIKPKIAD
-41 DIADEIEN
+41 DIANEIEN
-49 ECKDKDEVSIS
+49 EYKDKDEVSIS

-92 RENENTTDEEIHN
+92 RENENTTDIEIHD

-135 SVSTDITKRYL
+135 SVSTDMTKRYL

-156 DGLIHFH
+156 EGLIHFH

-228 HLAPFVNVSRKSI
+228 HLAPFVDVSRKSI
-241 RKKVTEELYDNGL
+241 RKKVTEELFNNGL
-254 ISEYDEDLA
+254 ISEYNEDLA

-328 QRIQGVKNEKGVYIA
+328 QRIQGVKNEDGVYIA

-364 WYLTELAAK
+364 WYLTELAAE

-393 GDVYTCMGCVDGK
+393 GDVYTCMG
-406 ELITYKIKNNLYVES
+406 
-421 FERMW
+421 
-426 RRLSDS
+426 
-432 FEIKHQYSET
+432 
-442 NPNLYMDLSEVTI
+442 
-455 YDTEKGF
+455 
-462 VETKRIIRNVSSEW
+462 
-476 LDVDFSN
+476 
-483 GRRLLCT
+483 
-490 TDHPLTLRDGRN
+490 
-502 VHASELKLGDKIL
+502 
-515 INSNQY
+515 
-521 NEESILFN
+521 
-529 TDKAWLLGFMLC
+529 
-541 DGCYQNNHVFA
+541 
-552 SIAATGEDEI
+552 
-562 EEKFSNTFTKYFGLN
+562 
-577 VKTIL
+577 
-582 QERGKKGTYKDLC
+582 
-595 AISDNNGGIQYVTNY
+595 
-610 FTSKFGGINK
+610 
-620 VNRQIPNEVFSWNY
+620 
-634 EAKLA
+634 
-639 FFAGMIDADDINS
+639 
-652 HQNENNFSTV
+652 
-662 QIGSTNKELALQ
+662 
-674 QMALAQSIGIP
+674 
-685 AKIYHNHYTKK
+685 
-696 NPELIRYRVEFYP
+696 
-709 TDELVNYIVCKKKC
+709 
-723 DNYIESNVSGY
+723 
-734 AIESEVIKI
+734 
-743 NPIHKEMYSYDVTTS
+743 
-758 SEHFEVSGIYSHNC
+758 C

-840 KALRSRHERLLG
+840 KALRARHERLLG

-922 LNDKCNQWKKV
+922 LNDKCNQWKQA

-956 KSRFGENIF
+956 KSRFGSDIF
-965 KELDGFD
+965 EKLDGFD

-1108 RVYHLDDMEYAED
+1108 RVYHLDDMEYMED

>member
-1 MTKVIKRDCSEV
+1 MVVIKRDCSEA

-41 DIADEIEN
+41 DIANEIEE
-49 ECKDKDEVSIS
+49 ECKNKEDVSIS

-254 ISEYDEDLA
+254 ISEYNEDLA
-263 EVVHI
+263 KVVNI

-307 NEAKNECEKADL
+307 NEAKNKQEKADL
-319 AMLIEEMLH
+319 AMLIEEMLR
-328 QRIQGVKNEKGVYIA
+328 QRIQGVKNETGVYIA

-393 GDVYTCMGCVDGK
+393 GDVYTCMGC
-406 ELITYKIKNNLYVES
+406 
-421 FERMW
+421 
-426 RRLSDS
+426 
-432 FEIKHQYSET
+432 
-442 NPNLYMDLSEVTI
+442 
-455 YDTEKGF
+455 
-462 VETKRIIRNVSSEW
+462 
-476 LDVDFSN
+476 
-483 GRRLLCT
+483 
-490 TDHPLTLRDGRN
+490 
-502 VHASELKLGDKIL
+502 
-515 INSNQY
+515 
-521 NEESILFN
+521 
-529 TDKAWLLGFMLC
+529 
-541 DGCYQNNHVFA
+541 
-552 SIAATGEDEI
+552 
-562 EEKFSNTFTKYFGLN
+562 
-577 VKTIL
+577 
-582 QERGKKGTYKDLC
+582 
-595 AISDNNGGIQYVTNY
+595 
-610 FTSKFGGINK
+610 
-620 VNRQIPNEVFSWNY
+620 
-634 EAKLA
+634 
-639 FFAGMIDADDINS
+639 
-652 HQNENNFSTV
+652 
-662 QIGSTNKELALQ
+662 
-674 QMALAQSIGIP
+674 
-685 AKIYHNHYTKK
+685 
-696 NPELIRYRVEFYP
+696 
-709 TDELVNYIVCKKKC
+709 
-723 DNYIESNVSGY
+723 
-734 AIESEVIKI
+734 
-743 NPIHKEMYSYDVTTS
+743 
-758 SEHFEVSGIYSHNC
+758 

-777 VDRFTDKVGNIAN
+777 VDRFTDKLGNIAN

-840 KALRSRHERLLG
+840 KALRARHERLLG

-910 IGEEFGLKVMQA
+910 IGEEFGLKIMQA
-922 LNDKCNQWKKV
+922 LNDKCNQWKQA

-956 KSRFGENIF
+956 KSRFGNDIF
-965 KELDGFD
+965 EKLDGFD

-1069 CPSCGN
+1069 CPKCRN

-1108 RVYHLDDMEYAED
+1108 RVYHLDDMEYTEE

>member
-13 DFDKSKIS
+13 NFDKSKIS

-33 IVKPKIAE
+33 IVKPKIAD
-41 DIADEIEN
+41 DIANEIEE

-92 RENENTTDEEIHN
+92 RENENTTDIEIHD

-135 SVSTDITKRYL
+135 SVSTDMTKRYL

-156 DGLIHFH
+156 EGLIHFH

-228 HLAPFVNVSRKSI
+228 HLAPFVDVSRKLI

-254 ISEYDEDLA
+254 ISEYNEHYA
-263 EVVHI
+263 EVTHI
-268 TNKRLKEE
+268 TDKRLKEE

-307 NEAKNECEKADL
+307 NEAKNEREKADL

-328 QRIQGVKNEKGVYIA
+328 QRIQGVKNEDDVYIA

-364 WYLTELAAK
+364 WYLTELAAE
-373 CTSKRLVPDYI
+373 CSSKRLVPDYI

-393 GDVYTCMGCVDGK
+393 GDVYTCMGC
-406 ELITYKIKNNLYVES
+406 
-421 FERMW
+421 
-426 RRLSDS
+426 
-432 FEIKHQYSET
+432 
-442 NPNLYMDLSEVTI
+442 
-455 YDTEKGF
+455 
-462 VETKRIIRNVSSEW
+462 
-476 LDVDFSN
+476 
-483 GRRLLCT
+483 
-490 TDHPLTLRDGRN
+490 
-502 VHASELKLGDKIL
+502 
-515 INSNQY
+515 
-521 NEESILFN
+521 
-529 TDKAWLLGFMLC
+529 
-541 DGCYQNNHVFA
+541 
-552 SIAATGEDEI
+552 
-562 EEKFSNTFTKYFGLN
+562 
-577 VKTIL
+577 
-582 QERGKKGTYKDLC
+582 
-595 AISDNNGGIQYVTNY
+595 
-610 FTSKFGGINK
+610 
-620 VNRQIPNEVFSWNY
+620 
-634 EAKLA
+634 
-639 FFAGMIDADDINS
+639 
-652 HQNENNFSTV
+652 
-662 QIGSTNKELALQ
+662 
-674 QMALAQSIGIP
+674 
-685 AKIYHNHYTKK
+685 
-696 NPELIRYRVEFYP
+696 
-709 TDELVNYIVCKKKC
+709 
-723 DNYIESNVSGY
+723 
-734 AIESEVIKI
+734 
-743 NPIHKEMYSYDVTTS
+743 
-758 SEHFEVSGIYSHNC
+758 

-790 AKNFD
+790 AKNFN

-840 KALRSRHERLLG
+840 KALRARHERLLG

-922 LNDKCNQWKKV
+922 LNDKCNQWKQA

-956 KSRFGENIF
+956 KSRFGSDIF
-965 KELDGFD
+965 EKLDGFD

-1064 RLKWE
+1064 KLKWE

-1108 RVYHLDDMEYAED
+1108 RVYHLDDMEYTED

>member
-1 MTKVIKRDCSEV
+1 LTKVKVIKRDCSEV

-41 DIADEIEN
+41 DIANEIEN
-49 ECKDKDEVSIS
+49 ECKNKDEVSIS

-92 RENENTTDEEIHN
+92 RENENTTDIEIHD

-135 SVSTDITKRYL
+135 SVSTDMTKRYL

-156 DGLIHFH
+156 EGLIHFH

-254 ISEYDEDLA
+254 ISEYNEDLA
-263 EVVHI
+263 EVVNI
-268 TNKRLKEE
+268 TDKRLKEE

-328 QRIQGVKNEKGVYIA
+328 QRIQGVKNEDGVYIA

-364 WYLTELAAK
+364 WYLTELAAE
-373 CTSKRLVPDYI
+373 CSSKRLVPDYI

-393 GDVYTCMGCVDGK
+393 GDVYTCMG
-406 ELITYKIKNNLYVES
+406 
-421 FERMW
+421 
-426 RRLSDS
+426 
-432 FEIKHQYSET
+432 
-442 NPNLYMDLSEVTI
+442 
-455 YDTEKGF
+455 
-462 VETKRIIRNVSSEW
+462 
-476 LDVDFSN
+476 
-483 GRRLLCT
+483 
-490 TDHPLTLRDGRN
+490 
-502 VHASELKLGDKIL
+502 
-515 INSNQY
+515 
-521 NEESILFN
+521 
-529 TDKAWLLGFMLC
+529 
-541 DGCYQNNHVFA
+541 
-552 SIAATGEDEI
+552 
-562 EEKFSNTFTKYFGLN
+562 
-577 VKTIL
+577 
-582 QERGKKGTYKDLC
+582 
-595 AISDNNGGIQYVTNY
+595 
-610 FTSKFGGINK
+610 
-620 VNRQIPNEVFSWNY
+620 
-634 EAKLA
+634 
-639 FFAGMIDADDINS
+639 
-652 HQNENNFSTV
+652 
-662 QIGSTNKELALQ
+662 
-674 QMALAQSIGIP
+674 
-685 AKIYHNHYTKK
+685 
-696 NPELIRYRVEFYP
+696 
-709 TDELVNYIVCKKKC
+709 
-723 DNYIESNVSGY
+723 
-734 AIESEVIKI
+734 
-743 NPIHKEMYSYDVTTS
+743 
-758 SEHFEVSGIYSHNC
+758 C

-840 KALRSRHERLLG
+840 KALMARHERLLG

-910 IGEEFGLKVMQA
+910 IGEKFGLKVMQA
-922 LNDKCNQWKKV
+922 LNDKCNQWKQA

-956 KSRFGENIF
+956 KSRFGSDIF
-965 KELDGFD
+965 EKLDGFD

-1069 CPSCGN
+1069 CPNCGN

-1108 RVYHLDDMEYAED
+1108 RVYHLDDMEYMED

>member
-1 MTKVIKRDCSEV
+1 MKVIKRDCTEV

-92 RENENTTDEEIHN
+92 RENENTTDIEIHD

-135 SVSTDITKRYL
+135 SVSTDMTKRYL

-156 DGLIHFH
+156 EGLIHFH

-193 LIETPHSFSTACNIE
+193 LIETPHSLSTACNVE

-228 HLAPFVNVSRKSI
+228 HLAPFVDVSRKSI
-241 RKKVTEELYDNGL
+241 KKKVTEELYDNGL
-254 ISEYDEDLA
+254 ISEYNEDLA
-263 EVVHI
+263 EVVNI

-307 NEAKNECEKADL
+307 NEAKNEREKADL
-319 AMLIEEMLH
+319 AMLIEEMLR

-393 GDVYTCMGCVDGK
+393 GDVYTCMGC
-406 ELITYKIKNNLYVES
+406 
-421 FERMW
+421 
-426 RRLSDS
+426 
-432 FEIKHQYSET
+432 
-442 NPNLYMDLSEVTI
+442 
-455 YDTEKGF
+455 
-462 VETKRIIRNVSSEW
+462 
-476 LDVDFSN
+476 
-483 GRRLLCT
+483 
-490 TDHPLTLRDGRN
+490 
-502 VHASELKLGDKIL
+502 
-515 INSNQY
+515 
-521 NEESILFN
+521 
-529 TDKAWLLGFMLC
+529 
-541 DGCYQNNHVFA
+541 
-552 SIAATGEDEI
+552 
-562 EEKFSNTFTKYFGLN
+562 
-577 VKTIL
+577 
-582 QERGKKGTYKDLC
+582 
-595 AISDNNGGIQYVTNY
+595 
-610 FTSKFGGINK
+610 
-620 VNRQIPNEVFSWNY
+620 
-634 EAKLA
+634 
-639 FFAGMIDADDINS
+639 
-652 HQNENNFSTV
+652 
-662 QIGSTNKELALQ
+662 
-674 QMALAQSIGIP
+674 
-685 AKIYHNHYTKK
+685 
-696 NPELIRYRVEFYP
+696 
-709 TDELVNYIVCKKKC
+709 
-723 DNYIESNVSGY
+723 
-734 AIESEVIKI
+734 
-743 NPIHKEMYSYDVTTS
+743 
-758 SEHFEVSGIYSHNC
+758 

-811 ISLPDIAFSSDGDFD
+811 ISLPDISFSSDGDFD

-840 KALRSRHERLLG
+840 KALRARHERLLG

-860 LWQHGAYARLKKHEK
+860 LWQYGAYARLKKHEK

-922 LNDKCNQWKKV
+922 LNDKCNQWKQA

-956 KSRFGENIF
+956 KSRFGNDIF
-965 KELDGFD
+965 EKLDGFD

-1055 IPLVSDENN
+1055 IPLVLDENN
-1064 RLKWE
+1064 KLKWE

-1108 RVYHLDDMEYAED
+1108 RVYHLDDMEYTED

>member
-1 MTKVIKRDCSEV
+1 MKVIKRDCSEV

-49 ECKDKDEVSIS
+49 ECKNKDEVSIS

-92 RENENTTDEEIHN
+92 RENENTTDIEIHD

-135 SVSTDITKRYL
+135 SVSTDMTKRYL

-156 DGLIHFH
+156 EGLIHFH

-178 NSEDMLQ
+178 NLEDMLQ
-185 NNTVISET
+185 NNTVISEV
-193 LIETPHSFSTACNIE
+193 LIETPHAFSTACNIA
-208 TQAIAQIAS
+208 TQGIAQIAS

-228 HLAPFVNVSRKSI
+228 HLAPFVDVSRKSI

-254 ISEYDEDLA
+254 ISEYNEDLA
-263 EVVHI
+263 EVVNI

-328 QRIQGVKNEKGVYIA
+328 QRIQGVKNEEGVYIA

-364 WYLTELAAK
+364 WYLTELAAE

-384 SEKMMLELK
+384 SEKIMLELK
-393 GDVYTCMGCVDGK
+393 GDVYTCMG
-406 ELITYKIKNNLYVES
+406 
-421 FERMW
+421 
-426 RRLSDS
+426 
-432 FEIKHQYSET
+432 
-442 NPNLYMDLSEVTI
+442 
-455 YDTEKGF
+455 
-462 VETKRIIRNVSSEW
+462 
-476 LDVDFSN
+476 
-483 GRRLLCT
+483 
-490 TDHPLTLRDGRN
+490 
-502 VHASELKLGDKIL
+502 
-515 INSNQY
+515 
-521 NEESILFN
+521 
-529 TDKAWLLGFMLC
+529 
-541 DGCYQNNHVFA
+541 
-552 SIAATGEDEI
+552 
-562 EEKFSNTFTKYFGLN
+562 
-577 VKTIL
+577 
-582 QERGKKGTYKDLC
+582 
-595 AISDNNGGIQYVTNY
+595 
-610 FTSKFGGINK
+610 
-620 VNRQIPNEVFSWNY
+620 
-634 EAKLA
+634 
-639 FFAGMIDADDINS
+639 
-652 HQNENNFSTV
+652 
-662 QIGSTNKELALQ
+662 
-674 QMALAQSIGIP
+674 
-685 AKIYHNHYTKK
+685 
-696 NPELIRYRVEFYP
+696 
-709 TDELVNYIVCKKKC
+709 
-723 DNYIESNVSGY
+723 
-734 AIESEVIKI
+734 
-743 NPIHKEMYSYDVTTS
+743 
-758 SEHFEVSGIYSHNC
+758 C

-795 PNKHK
+795 PSKHK

-840 KALRSRHERLLG
+840 KALRARHERLLG

-922 LNDKCNQWKKV
+922 LNDKCNQWKQA

-956 KSRFGENIF
+956 KSRFGSDIF
-965 KELDGFD
+965 EKLDGFD

-1055 IPLVSDENN
+1055 IPLVADENN

-1108 RVYHLDDMEYAED
+1108 RVYHLDDMEYTED

>member
-1 MTKVIKRDCSEV
+1 MNRGRRFYILTKVIKRDCSEV

-33 IVKPKIAE
+33 IIKLKIAE
-41 DIADEIEN
+41 DIANEIEE

-92 RENENTTDEEIHN
+92 RENENTTDSEIHN

-135 SVSTDITKRYL
+135 SVSTDMTKRYL

-156 DGLIHFH
+156 EGLIHFH

-228 HLAPFVNVSRKSI
+228 HLAPFVNVSRKTI

-254 ISEYDEDLA
+254 ISEYNEELA

-307 NEAKNECEKADL
+307 NEAKNEREKADL
-319 AMLIEEMLH
+319 AMLIKEMLH
-328 QRIQGVKNEKGVYIA
+328 QRIQGVKNEDGIYIA

-364 WYLTELAAK
+364 WYLTELAAE

-393 GDVYTCMGCVDGK
+393 GDVYTCMG
-406 ELITYKIKNNLYVES
+406 
-421 FERMW
+421 
-426 RRLSDS
+426 
-432 FEIKHQYSET
+432 
-442 NPNLYMDLSEVTI
+442 
-455 YDTEKGF
+455 
-462 VETKRIIRNVSSEW
+462 
-476 LDVDFSN
+476 
-483 GRRLLCT
+483 
-490 TDHPLTLRDGRN
+490 
-502 VHASELKLGDKIL
+502 
-515 INSNQY
+515 
-521 NEESILFN
+521 
-529 TDKAWLLGFMLC
+529 
-541 DGCYQNNHVFA
+541 
-552 SIAATGEDEI
+552 
-562 EEKFSNTFTKYFGLN
+562 
-577 VKTIL
+577 
-582 QERGKKGTYKDLC
+582 
-595 AISDNNGGIQYVTNY
+595 
-610 FTSKFGGINK
+610 
-620 VNRQIPNEVFSWNY
+620 
-634 EAKLA
+634 
-639 FFAGMIDADDINS
+639 
-652 HQNENNFSTV
+652 
-662 QIGSTNKELALQ
+662 
-674 QMALAQSIGIP
+674 
-685 AKIYHNHYTKK
+685 
-696 NPELIRYRVEFYP
+696 
-709 TDELVNYIVCKKKC
+709 
-723 DNYIESNVSGY
+723 
-734 AIESEVIKI
+734 
-743 NPIHKEMYSYDVTTS
+743 
-758 SEHFEVSGIYSHNC
+758 C

-840 KALRSRHERLLG
+840 KALRARHERLLG

-900 MTGHSHSDEG
+900 MTGHSHSDEE

-922 LNDKCNQWKKV
+922 LNDKCNQWKQA

-956 KSRFGENIF
+956 KSRFGGDIF
-965 KELDGFD
+965 EKLDGFD

-1011 IEVPSM
+1011 IEVPTM

-1069 CPSCGN
+1069 CPNCGN

-1080 MDIAFRVCGYI
+1080 MDIAFSVCGYI

-1108 RVYHLDDMEYAED
+1108 RVYHLDDMEYTED

>member
-1 MTKVIKRDCSEV
+1 LKVIKRDCSEV

-41 DIADEIEN
+41 DIANEIEN
-49 ECKDKDEVSIS
+49 ECKDKNEASVS
-60 DIESMVYDKLITKK
+60 DIESMVFDKLITKK

-92 RENENTTDEEIHN
+92 RENENTTDIEIYD

-118 ANKNPVLNPTKR
+118 ANKNPTLNPTKR

-135 SVSTDITKRYL
+135 SVSTDMTKRYL
-146 LSPEIIQAHN
+146 LSPDIIQAHN
-156 DGLIHFH
+156 EGLIHFH
-163 DADYFLQHMHNCGLV
+163 DADYFLQHMNNCGLV

-228 HLAPFVNVSRKSI
+228 HLAPFVDVSRKSI
-241 RKKVTEELYDNGL
+241 RKKVTEELYNNGL
-254 ISEYDEDLA
+254 ISEYNEDLA
-263 EVVHI
+263 EVINI
-268 TNKRLKEE
+268 TNERLKEE

-307 NEAKNECEKADL
+307 NEAKNNQEKADL
-319 AMLIEEMLH
+319 AMLIEEILR
-328 QRIQGVKNEKGVYIA
+328 QRIQGVKNEEGVYIA

-393 GDVYTCMGCVDGK
+393 GDVYTCMG
-406 ELITYKIKNNLYVES
+406 
-421 FERMW
+421 
-426 RRLSDS
+426 
-432 FEIKHQYSET
+432 
-442 NPNLYMDLSEVTI
+442 
-455 YDTEKGF
+455 
-462 VETKRIIRNVSSEW
+462 
-476 LDVDFSN
+476 
-483 GRRLLCT
+483 
-490 TDHPLTLRDGRN
+490 
-502 VHASELKLGDKIL
+502 
-515 INSNQY
+515 
-521 NEESILFN
+521 
-529 TDKAWLLGFMLC
+529 
-541 DGCYQNNHVFA
+541 
-552 SIAATGEDEI
+552 
-562 EEKFSNTFTKYFGLN
+562 
-577 VKTIL
+577 
-582 QERGKKGTYKDLC
+582 
-595 AISDNNGGIQYVTNY
+595 
-610 FTSKFGGINK
+610 
-620 VNRQIPNEVFSWNY
+620 
-634 EAKLA
+634 
-639 FFAGMIDADDINS
+639 
-652 HQNENNFSTV
+652 
-662 QIGSTNKELALQ
+662 
-674 QMALAQSIGIP
+674 
-685 AKIYHNHYTKK
+685 
-696 NPELIRYRVEFYP
+696 
-709 TDELVNYIVCKKKC
+709 
-723 DNYIESNVSGY
+723 
-734 AIESEVIKI
+734 
-743 NPIHKEMYSYDVTTS
+743 
-758 SEHFEVSGIYSHNC
+758 C

-840 KALRSRHERLLG
+840 KALRARHERLLG

-922 LNDKCNQWKKV
+922 LNDKCNQWKQA

-956 KSRFGENIF
+956 KSRFGNDIF
-965 KELDGFD
+965 EKLDGFD

-1011 IEVPSM
+1011 IEIPSM
-1017 SHNIPAILEVIK
+1017 SHNISAILEVIK

-1108 RVYHLDDMEYAED
+1108 RVYHLDDMEYTED

>member
-1 MTKVIKRDCSEV
+1 MTKVIKRDCTEV
-13 DFDKSKIS
+13 NFDKSKIS
-21 TAILKAM
+21 VAILKAM

-33 IVKPKIAE
+33 IVKQKIAE
-41 DIADEIEN
+41 DIADEIEE
-49 ECKDKDEVSIS
+49 ECKNKEEVSIS
-60 DIESMVYDKLITKK
+60 NIESMVYDKLITKK

-92 RENENTTDEEIHN
+92 RENENTTDIEIHD

-135 SVSTDITKRYL
+135 SVSTDMTKRYL

-156 DGLIHFH
+156 EGLIHFH

-254 ISEYDEDLA
+254 ISEYNEDLA
-263 EVVHI
+263 EVVNI
-268 TNKRLKEE
+268 TDKRLKEE

-328 QRIQGVKNEKGVYIA
+328 QRIQGVKNEDGVYIA

-364 WYLTELAAK
+364 WYLTELAAE
-373 CTSKRLVPDYI
+373 CSSKRLVPDYI

-393 GDVYTCMGCVDGK
+393 GDVYTCMGC
-406 ELITYKIKNNLYVES
+406 
-421 FERMW
+421 
-426 RRLSDS
+426 
-432 FEIKHQYSET
+432 
-442 NPNLYMDLSEVTI
+442 
-455 YDTEKGF
+455 
-462 VETKRIIRNVSSEW
+462 
-476 LDVDFSN
+476 
-483 GRRLLCT
+483 
-490 TDHPLTLRDGRN
+490 
-502 VHASELKLGDKIL
+502 
-515 INSNQY
+515 
-521 NEESILFN
+521 
-529 TDKAWLLGFMLC
+529 
-541 DGCYQNNHVFA
+541 
-552 SIAATGEDEI
+552 
-562 EEKFSNTFTKYFGLN
+562 
-577 VKTIL
+577 
-582 QERGKKGTYKDLC
+582 
-595 AISDNNGGIQYVTNY
+595 
-610 FTSKFGGINK
+610 
-620 VNRQIPNEVFSWNY
+620 
-634 EAKLA
+634 
-639 FFAGMIDADDINS
+639 
-652 HQNENNFSTV
+652 
-662 QIGSTNKELALQ
+662 
-674 QMALAQSIGIP
+674 
-685 AKIYHNHYTKK
+685 
-696 NPELIRYRVEFYP
+696 
-709 TDELVNYIVCKKKC
+709 
-723 DNYIESNVSGY
+723 
-734 AIESEVIKI
+734 
-743 NPIHKEMYSYDVTTS
+743 
-758 SEHFEVSGIYSHNC
+758 

-795 PNKHK
+795 PSKHK

-840 KALRSRHERLLG
+840 KALRARHERLLG

-922 LNDKCNQWKKV
+922 LNDKCNQWKQA

-956 KSRFGENIF
+956 KSRFGSDIF
-965 KELDGFD
+965 KKLDGFD

-1108 RVYHLDDMEYAED
+1108 RVYHLDDMEYTED

>member
-13 DFDKSKIS
+13 NFDKSKIS

-33 IVKPKIAE
+33 IVKPKIAD
-41 DIADEIEN
+41 DIANEIEE

-92 RENENTTDEEIHN
+92 RENENTTDIEIHD

-135 SVSTDITKRYL
+135 SVSTDMTKRYL

-156 DGLIHFH
+156 EGLIHFH

-228 HLAPFVNVSRKSI
+228 HLAPFVDVSRKLI

-254 ISEYDEDLA
+254 ISEYNEHYA
-263 EVVHI
+263 EVTHI
-268 TNKRLKEE
+268 TDKRLKEE

-307 NEAKNECEKADL
+307 NEAKNEREKADL

-328 QRIQGVKNEKGVYIA
+328 QRIQGVKNEDGVYIA

-364 WYLTELAAK
+364 WYLTELAE
-373 CTSKRLVPDYI
+373 CSSKRLVPDYI

-393 GDVYTCMGCVDGK
+393 GDVYTCMGC
-406 ELITYKIKNNLYVES
+406 
-421 FERMW
+421 
-426 RRLSDS
+426 
-432 FEIKHQYSET
+432 
-442 NPNLYMDLSEVTI
+442 
-455 YDTEKGF
+455 
-462 VETKRIIRNVSSEW
+462 
-476 LDVDFSN
+476 
-483 GRRLLCT
+483 
-490 TDHPLTLRDGRN
+490 
-502 VHASELKLGDKIL
+502 
-515 INSNQY
+515 
-521 NEESILFN
+521 
-529 TDKAWLLGFMLC
+529 
-541 DGCYQNNHVFA
+541 
-552 SIAATGEDEI
+552 
-562 EEKFSNTFTKYFGLN
+562 
-577 VKTIL
+577 
-582 QERGKKGTYKDLC
+582 
-595 AISDNNGGIQYVTNY
+595 
-610 FTSKFGGINK
+610 
-620 VNRQIPNEVFSWNY
+620 
-634 EAKLA
+634 
-639 FFAGMIDADDINS
+639 
-652 HQNENNFSTV
+652 
-662 QIGSTNKELALQ
+662 
-674 QMALAQSIGIP
+674 
-685 AKIYHNHYTKK
+685 
-696 NPELIRYRVEFYP
+696 
-709 TDELVNYIVCKKKC
+709 
-723 DNYIESNVSGY
+723 
-734 AIESEVIKI
+734 
-743 NPIHKEMYSYDVTTS
+743 
-758 SEHFEVSGIYSHNC
+758 

-790 AKNFD
+790 AKNFN

-840 KALRSRHERLLG
+840 KALRARHERLLG

-922 LNDKCNQWKKV
+922 LNDKCNQWKQA

-956 KSRFGENIF
+956 KSRFGSDIF
-965 KELDGFD
+965 EKLDGFD

-1064 RLKWE
+1064 KLKWE

-1108 RVYHLDDMEYAED
+1108 RVYHLDDMEYTED

>member
-1 MTKVIKRDCSEV
+1 MKIIKRDCSEV

-41 DIADEIEN
+41 VIANEIEN
-49 ECKDKDEVSIS
+49 ECKDKNEASVS
-60 DIESMVYDKLITKK
+60 DIESMVFDKLITKK

-92 RENENTTDEEIHN
+92 RENENTTDIEIHD

-135 SVSTDITKRYL
+135 SVSTDMTKRYL

-156 DGLIHFH
+156 EGLIHFH

-228 HLAPFVNVSRKSI
+228 HLAPFVDVSRKSI
-241 RKKVTEELYDNGL
+241 RKKVTEELYNNGL
-254 ISEYDEDLA
+254 ISEYNEDLA
-263 EVVHI
+263 EVINI

-307 NEAKNECEKADL
+307 NEAKNSQEKADL
-319 AMLIEEMLH
+319 AMLIEEMLR
-328 QRIQGVKNEKGVYIA
+328 QRIQGVKNEDGIYIA

-393 GDVYTCMGCVDGK
+393 GDVYTCMGC
-406 ELITYKIKNNLYVES
+406 
-421 FERMW
+421 
-426 RRLSDS
+426 
-432 FEIKHQYSET
+432 
-442 NPNLYMDLSEVTI
+442 
-455 YDTEKGF
+455 
-462 VETKRIIRNVSSEW
+462 
-476 LDVDFSN
+476 
-483 GRRLLCT
+483 
-490 TDHPLTLRDGRN
+490 
-502 VHASELKLGDKIL
+502 
-515 INSNQY
+515 
-521 NEESILFN
+521 
-529 TDKAWLLGFMLC
+529 
-541 DGCYQNNHVFA
+541 
-552 SIAATGEDEI
+552 
-562 EEKFSNTFTKYFGLN
+562 
-577 VKTIL
+577 
-582 QERGKKGTYKDLC
+582 
-595 AISDNNGGIQYVTNY
+595 
-610 FTSKFGGINK
+610 
-620 VNRQIPNEVFSWNY
+620 
-634 EAKLA
+634 
-639 FFAGMIDADDINS
+639 
-652 HQNENNFSTV
+652 
-662 QIGSTNKELALQ
+662 
-674 QMALAQSIGIP
+674 
-685 AKIYHNHYTKK
+685 
-696 NPELIRYRVEFYP
+696 
-709 TDELVNYIVCKKKC
+709 
-723 DNYIESNVSGY
+723 
-734 AIESEVIKI
+734 
-743 NPIHKEMYSYDVTTS
+743 
-758 SEHFEVSGIYSHNC
+758 

-795 PNKHK
+795 PNRHK

-840 KALRSRHERLLG
+840 KALRARHERLLG

-875 IDRLLYDGY
+875 IDKLLYDGY

-922 LNDKCNQWKKV
+922 LNDKCNQWKQA

-956 KSRFGENIF
+956 KSRFGNDIF
-965 KELDGFD
+965 EKLDGFD

-1011 IEVPSM
+1011 IEIPSM
-1017 SHNIPAILEVIK
+1017 SHNISAILEVIK

-1108 RVYHLDDMEYAED
+1108 RVYHLDDMEYTED

>member
-1 MTKVIKRDCSEV
+1 MKVIKRDCSEV

-21 TAILKAM
+21 AAILKAM

-41 DIADEIEN
+41 DIANEIEN
-49 ECKDKDEVSIS
+49 ECKDKNEVSVS
-60 DIESMVYDKLITKK
+60 DIESMVFDKLITKK

-92 RENENTTDEEIHN
+92 RENENTTDTEIHD

-135 SVSTDITKRYL
+135 SVSTDMTKRYL

-156 DGLIHFH
+156 EGLIHFH

-228 HLAPFVNVSRKSI
+228 HLAPFVDVSRKSI
-241 RKKVTEELYDNGL
+241 RKKVTEELYNNGL
-254 ISEYDEDLA
+254 ISEYNEDLA
-263 EVVHI
+263 EVINI

-307 NEAKNECEKADL
+307 NEAKNSQEKADL
-319 AMLIEEMLH
+319 AMLIEEMLR
-328 QRIQGVKNEKGVYIA
+328 QRIQGVKNEDGVYIA

-393 GDVYTCMGCVDGK
+393 GDVYTCMG
-406 ELITYKIKNNLYVES
+406 
-421 FERMW
+421 
-426 RRLSDS
+426 
-432 FEIKHQYSET
+432 
-442 NPNLYMDLSEVTI
+442 
-455 YDTEKGF
+455 
-462 VETKRIIRNVSSEW
+462 
-476 LDVDFSN
+476 
-483 GRRLLCT
+483 
-490 TDHPLTLRDGRN
+490 
-502 VHASELKLGDKIL
+502 
-515 INSNQY
+515 
-521 NEESILFN
+521 
-529 TDKAWLLGFMLC
+529 
-541 DGCYQNNHVFA
+541 
-552 SIAATGEDEI
+552 
-562 EEKFSNTFTKYFGLN
+562 
-577 VKTIL
+577 
-582 QERGKKGTYKDLC
+582 
-595 AISDNNGGIQYVTNY
+595 
-610 FTSKFGGINK
+610 
-620 VNRQIPNEVFSWNY
+620 
-634 EAKLA
+634 
-639 FFAGMIDADDINS
+639 
-652 HQNENNFSTV
+652 
-662 QIGSTNKELALQ
+662 
-674 QMALAQSIGIP
+674 
-685 AKIYHNHYTKK
+685 
-696 NPELIRYRVEFYP
+696 
-709 TDELVNYIVCKKKC
+709 
-723 DNYIESNVSGY
+723 
-734 AIESEVIKI
+734 
-743 NPIHKEMYSYDVTTS
+743 
-758 SEHFEVSGIYSHNC
+758 C

-840 KALRSRHERLLG
+840 KALRARHERLLG

-922 LNDKCNQWKKV
+922 LNDKCNQWKQA

-956 KSRFGENIF
+956 KSRFGNDIF
-965 KELDGFD
+965 EKLDGFD

-1011 IEVPSM
+1011 IEIPSM
-1017 SHNIPAILEVIK
+1017 SHNISAILEVIK

-1108 RVYHLDDMEYAED
+1108 RVYHLDDMEYTED